1 MKRLVWGLLGAVLA
15 CTSVGHAASF
25 VAFESGQVRPLAL
38 SADGARL
45 FAVNTPDNR
54 LEIFDILPGGLR
66 HVASVPVG
74 LEPVAVAARPGGE
87 VWVVNHLSDS
97 ISIVDTSGT
106 SPVVRRTLLVGDEP
120 RDIVFAGPG
129 RNRAFITTAHRG
141 QNRPPIHPLH
151 NPPEDLTTEGIGRA
165 DVWVFDANA
174 LDTSFL
180 GGPPLFGG
188 TPLTIVTLFGDTPRA
203 LAVTPDG
210 SRVYAAVFHSG
221 NQTTTVN
228 EGAVCNGF
236 AAAASCAVSGMTAPG
251 GLPAPNVAGTAV
263 QPEVGLIVRNNGTN
277 WVDELGRNWNGVVRF
292 TLPDQDVFAIDANAG
307 TPVEVASFAHVGTV
321 LFNMAVGPSGKLFV
335 TNTEAQNQVR
345 FEGTRPLVGPGS
357 TFSTVLGRQHQ
368 TRISVLDPVANTV
381 QTRHLNKHI
390 NYAVSPAPPGVQA
403 NSLALPRGIVVSTD
417 GSTIYLAA
425 QGSNKVAILSTSQV
439 ENDTFTPSASDHVV
453 VTGGGP
459 TGLALDEPRGQLYV
473 LTRAD
478 NGISIINLASRTE
491 TRHLRL
497 PNPEPPEVVTG
508 RAFMNDANLT
518 SSNGE
523 AACGSCHVDGD
534 LDSLAWDLGNPLDT
548 VVLNNPLNFTVGPFN
563 FPPTVYKNFHPLK
576 GPMTTQTF
584 RGMAN
589 HGSMHW
595 RGDRTGGND
604 VGGSA
609 LDEDAA
615 FKKFNG
621 AFPGLLGRA
630 APLSNAEMQ
639 SFTNFALALTPP
651 PNPIR
656 ALDDSLTGDQDA
668 GRNLYF
674 TRTVDT
680 LTCSGCH
687 VLSTGAG
694 FFGSDGRASF
704 EGEPQH
710 FKIPHLRNMYSK
722 VGMFGMPAVGFTA
735 AGDNA
740 PTGPQIRGFG
750 FLHDGSM
757 DTLVRFFRATVFT
770 GFTGGDA
777 ERRQVEQFMFAMDS
791 NLKPVVGQQITL
803 TSLNSATV
811 SPRIDL
817 LVAQAALGNCD
828 LVVKGRK
835 DALQRG
841 WVRLVDGT
849 FRSDIALDPPKSDVA
864 LRALATVPGQE
875 LTYSCVPPGS
885 GTRIAIDRD
894 EDTVLDGNDNCP
906 AAANATQLDGDGDLV
921 GNACDNCSAVANASQ
936 YDANGDGYGNVCDA
950 DLNDSGVVTTAD
962 YALLRSVLGEP
973 GSASSTADA
982 ADLNVSGTVTTAD
995 FGILRSALGTVPG
1008 PSALAP

>member
-1 MKRLVWGLLGAVLA
+1 MKRLVWGLFSAVLA
-15 CTSVGHAASF
+15 CTGVGHAGSF

-38 SADGARL
+38 SADGTRL

-54 LEIFDILPGGLR
+54 LEIFDVLPGGLR
-66 HVASVPVG
+66 HLASVPVG

-97 ISIVDTSGT
+97 ISIVDASGT

-141 QNRPPIHPLH
+141 QNRPPIDPIH
-151 NPPEDLTTEGIGRA
+151 NPPEDLIMPGIGRA
-165 DVWVFDANA
+165 DVWVFEANA
-174 LDTSFL
+174 LGATL
-180 GGPPLFGG
+180 GGA
-188 TPLTIVTLFGDTPRA
+188 PLTILTLFGDTPRA

-236 AAAASCAVSGMTAPG
+236 AAAAACAVSGATAPG
-251 GLPAPNVAGTAV
+251 GLPAPNTATGAV

-277 WVDELGRNWNGVVRF
+277 WLDELGRNWSGVVRF
-292 TLPDQDVFAIDANAG
+292 SLPDQDVFAIDANAL
-307 TPVEVASFAHVGTV
+307 TPAQVASFAHVGTV
-321 LFNMAVGPSGKLFV
+321 LFNMAVNPSSGKVYV

-368 TRISVLDPVANTV
+368 TRISVLDPLANTV
-381 QTRHLNKHI
+381 QARHLNKHI
-390 NYAVSPAPPGVQA
+390 NYAVSPAPASVQA
-403 NSLALPRGIVVSTD
+403 NSVALPRGLVVSSD
-417 GSTIYLAA
+417 GSTLYLAA
-425 QGSNKVAILSTSQV
+425 QGSNKVAILATSQV

-473 LTRAD
+473 MTRAD
-478 NGISIINLASRTE
+478 NGISIVNLASRTE
-491 TRHLRL
+491 TRHLKL
-497 PNPEPPEVVTG
+497 PNPEPAAVVAG
-508 RAFMNDANLT
+508 RVFMNDANLT

-534 LDSLAWDLGNPLDT
+534 LDSLAWDLGNPLES
-548 VVLNNPLNFTVGPFN
+548 VLNNPLTFTVGPFN
-563 FPPTVYKNFHPLK
+563 FPPAVYKNFHPLK

-604 VGGSA
+604 PGGSA

-615 FKKFNG
+615 FKKFNV

-630 APLSNAEMQ
+630 GPLSNTEMQ
-639 SFTNFALALTPP
+639 AFTDFALALTPP

-656 ALDDSLTGDQDA
+656 ALDDSLTPDQDA

-680 LTCSGCH
+680 LTCAGCH

-710 FKIPHLRNMYSK
+710 FKIPQLRNMYSK
-722 VGMFGMPAVGFTA
+722 VGMFGMPAVPFTT
-735 AGDNA
+735 AGDND
-740 PTGPQIRGFG
+740 PTGIQIRGFG

-770 GFTGGDA
+770 FTGGDP

-791 NLKPVVGQQITL
+791 NLKPVVGQQISL

-811 SPRIDL
+811 TPRVDL
-817 LVAQAALGNCD
+817 LVAQAAIGNCD
-828 LVVKGRK
+828 LVVKGRI
-835 DALQRG
+835 AGLQRG
-841 WVRLVDGT
+841 WVRQVDGT
-849 FRSDIALDPPKSDVA
+849 FRSDLALDPPKSDTA

-894 EDTVLDGNDNCP
+894 EDAVLDGNDNCP
-906 AAANATQLDGDGDLV
+906 AAANATQLDADGDLV
-921 GNACDNCSAVANASQ
+921 GNACDNCTAVANASQ

-950 DLNDSGVVTTAD
+950 DLNDSGLVTTAD
-962 YALLRSVLGEP
+962 FGLLRSLLGVP
-973 GSASSTADA
+973 ASASPEADA

-995 FGILRSALGTVPG
+995 FGILRGALGTVPG